1 VLRIPHCFFVENE
14 VYLMLTN
21 EMIAQNVENI
31 RRRIAAT
38 CRSTGRSAEEV
49 TLVAVSKTVDTGFI
63 REAMG
68 AGCCDFGENYI
79 QELREKHQQLL
90 DEPVRWHY
98 IGHLQTNKIKYI
110 IDWVQMIHA
119 VDSLHL
125 GKELSHGAE
134 KVNRTIDVLVE
145 VNTSGEST
153 KFGVSPDSAIAF
165 VKQLRTIPRLNVK
178 GLMTMGPF
186 LPDPEDSRPAFR
198 TLRELRT
205 ALQNDGVDM
214 PVLSMGMTNDFEV
227 AIEEG
232 ATIVRI
238 GTAIFGSRTP

>member
-1 VLRIPHCFFVENE
+1 MF
-14 VYLMLTN
+14 TN

-31 RRRIAAT
+31 RRQIASN
-38 CRSTGRSAEEV
+38 CRNVGRSPEEV
-49 TLVAVSKTVDTGFI
+49 TLVAVSKTVEVDII
-63 REAMG
+63 RDAVR
-68 AGCCDFGENYI
+68 AGCTDLGENYI
-79 QELREKHQQLL
+79 QELREKRELLL
-90 DEPVRWHY
+90 DEPIRWHY

-110 IDWVQMIHA
+110 IDWVHMIQA

-125 GKELSHGAE
+125 GQELSHEAG
-134 KVNRTIDVLVE
+134 KSNRTVDVLVE

-153 KFGVSPDSAIAF
+153 KFGVSPDSAVAF
-165 VKQLRTIPRLNVK
+165 VKQLRTIPRLNIK

-198 TLRELRT
+198 TLRKLRT
-205 ALQNDGVDM
+205 VLQNDGVDM
-214 PVLSMGMTNDFEV
+214 PVLSMGMTNDFKV

-232 ATIVRI
+232 ATMVRI

>member
-1 VLRIPHCFFVENE
+1 MF
-14 VYLMLTN
+14 TN
-21 EMIAQNVENI
+21 AMIAQNIENI

-38 CRSTGRSAEEV
+38 CYRVGRSPEEV
-49 TLVAVSKTVDTGFI
+49 TLVAVSKTVDADTI
-63 REAMG
+63 RDAVR
-68 AGCCDFGENYI
+68 AGCSDLGENYI
-79 QELREKHQQLL
+79 QELCEKREHLL
-90 DEPVRWHY
+90 DERIHWHF

-125 GKELSHGAE
+125 GTELSRGAE
-134 KVNRTIDVLVE
+134 KVNRTVDVLVE
-145 VNTSGEST
+145 VNTSGEET
-153 KFGVSPDSAIAF
+153 KFGVSPGSAVAF
-165 VKQLRTIPRLNVK
+165 VKKLRTIPRLNVK

-198 TLRELRT
+198 TLKELRDT
-205 ALQNDGVDM
+205 LRNDGLDV

>member
-1 VLRIPHCFFVENE
+1 VLFLALFFDENE
-14 VYLMLTN
+14 VYLMFTN

-31 RRRIAAT
+31 RRRIASA
-38 CRSTGRSAEEV
+38 CNRVGRSPEEV
-49 TLVAVSKTVDTGFI
+49 TLVAVSKTVDSDAI
-63 REAMG
+63 REAVR
-68 AGCCDFGENYI
+68 AGCCELGENYI
-79 QELREKHQQLL
+79 QELREKREQLL
-90 DEPVRWHY
+90 DEGIRWHF

-125 GKELSHGAE
+125 GQELSRSAE
-134 KVNRTIDVLVE
+134 KSNRTVDLLVE
-145 VNTSGEST
+145 VNTSGESS
-153 KFGVSPDSAIAF
+153 KFGVSPDSAIEF
-165 VKQLRTIPRLNVK
+165 VRQLRAIPRLNVR

-198 TLRELRT
+198 TLQKLRNT
-205 ALQNDGVDM
+205 LQDDGMDL